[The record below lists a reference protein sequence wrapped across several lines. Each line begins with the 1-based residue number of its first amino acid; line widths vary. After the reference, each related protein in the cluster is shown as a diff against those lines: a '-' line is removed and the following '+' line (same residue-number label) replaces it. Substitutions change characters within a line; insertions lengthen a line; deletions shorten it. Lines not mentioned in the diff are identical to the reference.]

1 MPAGKVHRKD
11 KCPRRA
17 FIAPEPLGTN
27 VCAGL
32 AAGPV
37 PMPAL
42 KRLPVEQ
49 CDRHTQTVCCDIGA
63 QLRELSRW
71 HGGKQGGQ
79 RVLPQ
84 PVGGGLRCIRHP
96 L

>member
-1 MPAGKVHRKD
+1 
-11 KCPRRA
+11 
-17 FIAPEPLGTN
+17 
-27 VCAGL
+27 
-32 AAGPV
+32 
-37 PMPAL
+37 MPAL
-42 KRLPVEQ
+42 EHLPVEQ

-96 L
+96 LYWFVATTYVNDQNGEISRLQPNA